1 VRTLALVVL
10 DLVRG
15 EVEVGGRVVRLSRG
29 EIALLKLLA
38 DQPGRPR
45 SAPELARALGMPPG
59 RAGNDGVRTRVV
71 RVRRKIEPNP
81 AEPEILVT
89 APGGGY
95 TLRDG
100 AVVRR
105 RREWAPAPSMSGL
118 ALTVG
123 QQRLLEALT
132 AARGQPIDWRGLGQA
147 LGGRGDDDDRIR
159 VRIAVHRLRR
169 KLASD
174 PRLPQVRFRRGFGY
188 TLESRAIDQRHLER
202 DSA

>member
-1 VRTLALVVL
+1 VALVVL

-15 EVEVGGRVVRLSRG
+15 EVEVGGRLVRLSRG
-29 EIALLKLLA
+29 EIALLKQLA
-38 DQPGRPR
+38 DQPGRAR
-45 SAPELARALGMPPG
+45 SAPELAKALGMPGG

-71 RVRRKIEPNP
+71 RVRRKIEPDP
-81 AEPEILVT
+81 TKPEILVT
-89 APGGGY
+89 APDGGY

-105 RREWAPAPSMSGL
+105 RREISPTPSIAGL
-118 ALTVG
+118 DLTVG

-132 AARGQPIDWRGLGQA
+132 TARGQPIDWRGLGQA

-159 VRIAVHRLRR
+159 VRIAIHRLRR

-174 PRLPQVRFRRGFGY
+174 PRLPQVQFRRGFGY
-188 TLESRAIDQRHLER
+188 LLEPGTIDQRRLER
-202 DSA
+202 DTA